1 MNYRLV
7 VLGLLAEAPR
17 YGYEIKSNL
26 HDRFSSTI
34 GVNNNTIYPLL
45 RSFLHDSLVTKE
57 TVPVEGRPDRQVYTI
72 TDAGREE
79 LASMVA
85 RLPETDIADQDDFMI
100 ACTFLPQM
108 DDETRKRLLDA
119 REERVRTALRHL
131 DRASSDRQPDSIQ
144 RLESDFGRKS
154 LEAELDF
161 IARLRGLLDQG
172 LV

>member
-1 MNYRLV
+1 
-7 VLGLLAEAPR
+7 
-17 YGYEIKSNL
+17 
-26 HDRFSSTI
+26 
-34 GVNNNTIYPLL
+34 
-45 RSFLHDSLVTKE
+45 
-57 TVPVEGRPDRQVYTI
+57 
-72 TDAGREE
+72 
-79 LASMVA
+79 
-85 RLPETDIADQDDFMI
+85 MI